1 MIIHDKNPD
10 TRIQVRG
17 RIRHDIDTLYLHDDL
32 HVDAAMQF
40 PDEYLD
46 RFLRSGEVK
55 EIAKHMNLKNE
66 NGRLLEWS
74 SIWPMLQRDG
84 MVISKE
90 KKNGIRC
97 WRVHRMAS

>member
-32 HVDAAMQF
+32 HVDTAMQF

-84 MVISKE
+84 IVISKE
-90 KKNGIRC
+90 KKNGIRG